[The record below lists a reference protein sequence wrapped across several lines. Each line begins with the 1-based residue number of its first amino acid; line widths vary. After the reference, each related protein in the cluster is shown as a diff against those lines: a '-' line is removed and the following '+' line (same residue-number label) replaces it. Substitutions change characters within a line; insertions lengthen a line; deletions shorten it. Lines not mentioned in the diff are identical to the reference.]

1 MAHLATAV
9 SALPY
14 LDGLHRIIFLQFVDV
29 VSYAAVESSRGDR
42 VDDSCIMG
50 LLLVPL
56 AVGVDEQG
64 KEAAK
69 DGTAEPHGH
78 HVEHVEL
85 CETGPMSYCA

>member
-1 MAHLATAV
+1 M
-9 SALPY
+9 
-14 LDGLHRIIFLQFVDV
+14 

-56 AVGVDEQG
+56 AVGVDKQG
-64 KEAAK
+64 EEAAE
-69 DGTAEPHGH
+69 DGTAESHGH

-85 CETGPMSYCA
+85 CETGPVSYCA